1 MLALLLLAISAQD
14 LIPMRWASGDPKSL
28 EILKDTPVNCVLV
41 ERSNW
46 NAPLLKAAAD
56 AKIQVLGVVRPAAD
70 ALEAAQKASALQLP
84 GVVMEGDFDAKTG
97 DKLRKMLADSRR
109 LVVELPARSHMR
121 LNDPAPVV
129 GTWQGVWPGIQID
142 EGGTTKSAPSGAPWI
157 NTNTG
162 FLRFVRATTDAR
174 VWIGNAP
181 PKNTV
186 VLPERYMQV
195 IADAEMNGARWVIAL
210 DEKFNSKLLERDPT
224 ALRDWKRIMQQLA
237 FYESH
242 TEWRNLKIAGELA
255 LVQDE
260 DSGAL
265 LSGGVLDMIAVKHT
279 PVRPVPTKKLSDA
292 RMADSKMAVDVD
304 ASSLTPE
311 QKDVLARFTRG
322 GGRLLTGP
330 PGWKFPSPEGEQIT
344 LGDKD
349 IKVLDE
355 IWKEMNSMTGRTNL
369 GARLFNVSSMLSNLL
384 TTADRKTTVLHLVN
398 YADYPVENVTVHM
411 LGKFKTARLL
421 APGAEPKQIPLYDV
435 EEGTGVDIDK
445 VAVSATLVLE

>member
-1 MLALLLLAISAQD
+1 
-14 LIPMRWASGDPKSL
+14 
-28 EILKDTPVNCVLV
+28 
-41 ERSNW
+41 
-46 NAPLLKAAAD
+46 
-56 AKIQVLGVVRPAAD
+56 
-70 ALEAAQKASALQLP
+70 
-84 GVVMEGDFDAKTG
+84 
-97 DKLRKMLADSRR
+97 
-109 LVVELPARSHMR
+109 MR
-121 LNDPAPVV
+121 LDSPAPVI
-129 GTWQGVWPGIQID
+129 GTWQGVWPGIQVD

-157 NTNTG
+157 NTNSG
-162 FLRFVRATTDAR
+162 FLRFVRAATDAK
-174 VWIGNAP
+174 VWIGNTP

-195 IADAEMNGARWVIAL
+195 IADAAMNGARWVIAL
-210 DEKFNSKLLERDPT
+210 DDNFNARLLAREPN
-224 ALRDWKRIMQQLA
+224 AVRDWNRIMQQLA
-237 FYESH
+237 YYESH
-242 TEWRNLKIAGELA
+242 TEWRNLKIAGQLA
-255 LVQDE
+255 LVQDS

-292 RMADSKMAVDVD
+292 AMADSKMAVDVD
-304 ASSLTPE
+304 ASSLTAE
-311 QKDVLARFTRG
+311 QKQVLARFTRG

-330 PGWKFPSPEGEQIT
+330 PGWKFPAPEGDQIT

-355 IWKEMNSMTGRTNL
+355 IWKEMNTMTGRTNL

-384 TTADRKTTVLHLVN
+384 ETPDGKQTVLHLVN
-398 YADYPVENVTVHM
+398 YSDYPVENVTIHM

-435 EEGTGVDIDK
+435 EEGMGVDIDK